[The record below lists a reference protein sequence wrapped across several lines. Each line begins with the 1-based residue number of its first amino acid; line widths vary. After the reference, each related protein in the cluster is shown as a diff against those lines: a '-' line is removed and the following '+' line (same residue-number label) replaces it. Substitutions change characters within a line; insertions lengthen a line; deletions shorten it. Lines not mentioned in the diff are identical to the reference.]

1 MLSRLKHISAGNS
14 IAILWLVLDL
24 QSAQF
29 LWNQTLDNVRSTT
42 QDAALKDQ
50 IFNSL
55 CIRCWLLASCV
66 FRMSS
71 PCRGILSHEAM
82 MIIFSIIFVL
92 IENGMLEGETVR
104 VWLNRS
110 LG

>member
-1 MLSRLKHISAGNS
+1 
-14 IAILWLVLDL
+14 
-24 QSAQF
+24 
-29 LWNQTLDNVRSTT
+29 
-42 QDAALKDQ
+42 
-50 IFNSL
+50 
-55 CIRCWLLASCV
+55 
-66 FRMSS
+66 MSS